1 MENRSLR
8 QPAAVGLAALLA
20 LAVGTGGSL
29 AQEPALKAPEPGV
42 PELFTLEGEF
52 VRAAYNNEGYVTL
65 GYRMANRSVGEE
77 WMLLE
82 MGVTLRRGVDHQTLK
97 RGALS
102 LETPDHRTLPL
113 ASQEEYRGV
122 NLHALDLRMKTM
134 PNDNISYFPPD
145 ARQACRIGYFA
156 DVGVTRAMSY
166 DQVDLSSRRGCL
178 GRIYFHVPAGI
189 QHGQHWLNVQFE
201 KSLVRV
207 PFRIL
212 TEEEEKKLSKSWKDI
227 KKEHEKA
234 FKK

>member
-234 FKK
+234 FKQ

>member
-8 QPAAVGLAALLA
+8 QLAAVGLVALLA
-20 LAVGTGGSL
+20 LAVGASGSL
-29 AQEPALKAPEPGV
+29 AQEKLKTPEPGV

-52 VRAAYNNEGYVTL
+52 VRVAYNNEGYVSL
-65 GYRMANRSVGEE
+65 GYRMANQSVGGE

-82 MGVTLRRGVDHQTLK
+82 MGATVRIGVKDRTLK

-102 LETPDHRTLPL
+102 LDTPHHASIPL
-113 ASQEEYRGV
+113 ASQEEYMKA
-122 NLHALDLRMKTM
+122 NLSALDLRSKTI
-134 PNDNISYFPPD
+134 PPDNISYFPPGVTG
-145 ARQACRIGYFA
+145 ACRIGFFA
-156 DVGVTRAMSY
+156 DVGRTRANSF

-178 GRIYFHVPAGI
+178 GRIYFHVPGGI
-189 QHGQHWLNVQFE
+189 KHGQHWLNVQFE

-212 TEEEEKKLSKSWKDI
+212 TKEEETGFYKKWKDI

>member
-1 MENRSLR
+1 MENRSLKQR
-8 QPAAVGLAALLA
+8 AAIGLAALLA
-20 LAVGTGGSL
+20 LAVGTSGSL
-29 AQEPALKAPEPGV
+29 AQEPAIKAPEPGV

-52 VRAAYNNEGYVTL
+52 VRVAYNNEGYVSL

-82 MGVTLRRGVDHQTLK
+82 MGATVRRGVEQQTLK

-102 LETPDHRTLPL
+102 LETADHITIPL
-113 ASQEEYRGV
+113 ASQEEYMGA
-122 NLHALDLRMKTM
+122 NLSALDLRTRTIPK
-134 PNDNISYFPPD
+134 DNISYFPPD
-145 ARQACRIGYFA
+145 VTGTCRIGFFA
-156 DVGVTRAMSY
+156 DVSQTRANAF
-166 DQVDLSSRRGCL
+166 DQVDLSWRRGCL
-178 GRIYFHVPAGI
+178 GRIYFHVPGGI
-189 QHGQHWLNVQFE
+189 EHGQHWLNVQFE

-212 TEEEEKKLSKSWKDI
+212 TKEEEKKLSKSWKDI